1 MDSLQELLHVPAEV
15 TCQQDLCR
23 LLEGPPTLKATLA
36 LATPAPT
43 RLQRILQATRLLET
57 PGVEDAVRREGEPEL
72 LRILAKLR
80 RTVEDA
86 RVDLHWQL
94 SATPLLPDEGVTE
107 DVCYSILV
115 ALCDNLREQRQAGG
129 VGEAEL
135 CVPFE
140 VLEMGCVVYAD
151 NPVKVMTAVDIDC
164 SLAAMFVHQH
174 MVDWCH
180 KQVRNYLSALQR
192 RCSTLILAAAEGGS
206 GMLVS
211 PEQRSQWSC
220 ATARLKLKVLRATQQ
235 RNAAADLL
243 RKGQLV
249 TLPTNTESG
258 SDSDMEEAVRPGSF
272 NNHKDNHHQ
281 LDHRLLLRWL
291 KRTVKQW
298 DGSRLREAVT
308 RGYKRRTLRADEA
321 GRNCAFNGQ
330 SSLHRARGALD
341 ATEAALHSISFVE
354 IVSINEA
361 HAVGQVAVL
370 QDVICMKLLHNAL
383 EAVSLDF
390 MGKHVV
396 LDSLREDQWRQAAQS
411 SPDLL
416 IVEINGLYMVDGAGA
431 PPCTPTSFRRA
442 FLVWYAIHYRG
453 NDPLGINLRK
463 PLQSEGLPEP

>member
-1 MDSLQELLHVPAEV
+1 MDSLQELLHVPVVV

-36 LATPAPT
+36 FGTPAPT

-57 PGVEDAVRREGEPEL
+57 PEVQDAVRREAQPEL
-72 LRILAKLR
+72 LRTVATLR

-107 DVCYSILV
+107 DVCYCILV
-115 ALCDNLREQRQAGG
+115 ALCDELREQRQGGG

-151 NPVKVMTAVDIDC
+151 KPVKSMTAVDIDC

-192 RCSTLILAAAEGGS
+192 RCSSLILAAAEGGN
-206 GMLVS
+206 GMLLS

-235 RNAAADLL
+235 RNTAADLL
-243 RKGQLV
+243 RNGQLI
-249 TLPTNTESG
+249 TLPTNAESG
-258 SDSDMEEAVRPGSF
+258 SDSDTEEPVRLGSF
-272 NNHKDNHHQ
+272 NNHTNHQ

-330 SSLHRARGALD
+330 GSLHRARGALD

-416 IVEINGLYMVDGAGA
+416 IVEINGLYTVHGAGA

-442 FLVWYAIHYRG
+442 FLMWYATHYRG
-453 NDPLGINLRK
+453 NDPLGINTHK
-463 PLQSEGLPEP
+463 PLQPASPTQP